1 MGMRFEEI
9 DENFW
14 KAVNISS
21 EHQAF
26 IRLTDDGYHA
36 KVELPTEAGIFID
49 EKGRFDDFNR
59 AVAFCECA
67 DPLGKGI
74 IGRPIMWAKMQVIKE
89 GE

>member
-21 EHQAF
+21 EHEAF
-26 IRLTDDGYHA
+26 IRLTEDGYHA
-36 KVELPTEAGIFID
+36 KVELPTAAGTFTK
-49 EKGRFDDFNR
+49 EKGRFEDFNR
-59 AVAFCECA
+59 AVAYCECA
-67 DPLGKGI
+67 DPLGNGI
-74 IGRPIMWAKMQVIKE
+74 AGRPTMWMKMQVIRE